1 MLVLIFSKN
10 TYASLKIN
18 EVYPAPIPGEY
29 EWVEIYNDE
38 NTIIDL
44 SQYSLYDLTNKKIK
58 FTNTILQPLS
68 FEIATSSGVLNNDGD
83 TLSLKNNL
91 GEIIEIATYSA
102 SFDSTKT
109 YAKCPDFN
117 GNWFILNL
125 STKNDSNETACQSLT
140 PIPTLTITPTL
151 TIVPTEGTENPSP
164 TESLSY
170 NNIYISE
177 AMINPLIGEKEWVEI
192 YNDNDFSVFLSNW
205 FIDDLENTGSSPKIF
220 SLEISEKNY
229 AVFNLTSSMFNNDG
243 DSVRLLDFNKNLKDD
258 FEYQK
263 TETGKTLGRTS
274 LESDYFCLQE
284 PSKSSA
290 NNLCID
296 PTPTITPTTNII
308 QTKISPIV
316 KSAPQNKPVSI
327 NRLIDTK
334 NLLTP
339 VEIKTTG
346 QVLGT
351 SDELMINFPSNKS
364 LINLLTIL
372 SASYSLLTII
382 SILFKMK
389 LLYGKNKDFYSPPL
403 HSS

>member
-192 YNDNDFSVFLSNW
+192 YNDNDFSVSLNNW
-205 FIDDLENTGSSPKIF
+205 HIDDMENAGSKEGLFEFKDGHKQVKALQELAHEHTFVHHDDEQFFREGIDIKKIKGGSWEPKATF
-220 SLEISEKNY
+220 KKPYPYWNISSWKNFVE
-229 AVFNLTSSMFNNDG
+229 VFCSIYQP
-243 DSVRLLDFNKNLKDD
+243 DFP
-258 FEYQK
+258 
-263 TETGKTLGRTS
+263 TETLAVLASDVPWHYLAPKEWNPNPGYSADFVS
-274 LESDYFCLQE
+274 LV
-284 PSKSSA
+284 
-290 NNLCID
+290 
-296 PTPTITPTTNII
+296 TM
-308 QTKISPIV
+308 V
-316 KSAPQNKPVSI
+316 
-327 NRLIDTK
+327 
-334 NLLTP
+334 
-339 VEIKTTG
+339 
-346 QVLGT
+346 
-351 SDELMINFPSNKS
+351 
-364 LINLLTIL
+364 
-372 SASYSLLTII
+372 
-382 SILFKMK
+382 
-389 LLYGKNKDFYSPPL
+389 
-403 HSS
+403 